1 MFKHQN
7 APQCKYGEKC
17 LKTLCQFKHKEE
29 KDQNRCQKWELMF
42 KNEEVLKF
50 HVCDD
55 QAKNLTA
62 GEKEFE
68 LYVKTN
74 FGKVFD

>member
-1 MFKHQN
+1 
-7 APQCKYGEKC
+7 
-17 LKTLCQFKHKEE
+17 
-29 KDQNRCQKWELMF
+29 MF
-42 KNEEVLKF
+42 KNEKVLKF

-55 QAKNLTA
+55 QDKNLTE

-74 FGKVFD
+74 FRKVFDSYLENKNIFLATFVNIFLKVIF

>member
-17 LKTLCQFKHKEE
+17 LKTFCQFKRKEE
-29 KDQNRCQKWELMF
+29 KDQNRCQKWELML

-55 QAKNLTA
+55 QDKNLTK

-68 LYVKTN
+68 L
-74 FGKVFD
+74 